1 MKHINI
7 SNRKTA
13 SISAFALVPLSGFAT
28 DLYLPSFPQMAAVFH
43 ATPTQIQLTLT
54 VFLIS
59 YGIGQFF
66 AGSLMDSF
74 GRYRP
79 VIIALIV
86 FIFSNIL
93 IILTRNIL
101 LVDVCRVLQGL
112 CVSFIAVGKR
122 TFFVDAYTGKQQR
135 SYTSL
140 LTIVWGTAPIIAPYL
155 GGYLQVHFG
164 WTSCFY
170 FLAIYA
176 GILLITELRYGG
188 ETLRYRTHFHL
199 KPVSK
204 VYLKLLNTRDFS
216 TGVAILG
223 LSFCLVMSFNMVIP
237 FIVQKI
243 FHLSPVITGYCALL
257 SGIALFSGG
266 IIGKSIGIHRLLKK
280 AIVISLIQCTI
291 ILVMLNLLHFLNS
304 IFLLMIFVVV
314 IHLIE
319 GILYNLFFTHCLI
332 RFPKN
337 AATAGGITSGGSYIV
352 LSIAISVLLTILPNP
367 GQHTLAY
374 SYLILCVSIIILL
387 VIFRKSII
395 KANQAERSEKLTE
408 KII

>member
-7 SNRKTA
+7 SNRKAA
-13 SISAFALVPLSGFAT
+13 SISAFALVPLSGFTT
-28 DLYLPSFPQMAAVFH
+28 DLYLPSFPQMARVFH
-43 ATPTQIQLTLT
+43 ATPTHVQTTLS

-79 VIIALIV
+79 VLIALIL
-86 FIFSNIL
+86 FILSNIG

-101 LVDVCRVLQGL
+101 VVDVSRVLQGL

-122 TFFVDAYTGKQQR
+122 TFFVDAYTGKQQQ

-140 LTIVWGTAPIIAPYL
+140 LTIVWGVAPIIAPYL

-170 FLAIYA
+170 FLAVYA
-176 GILLITELRYGG
+176 TILLITELEYGG
-188 ETLRYRTHFHL
+188 ETLRN
-199 KPVSK
+199 PVRFNLRPVTE
-204 VYLKLLNTRDFS
+204 VYWKLLNTRDFS
-216 TGVAILG
+216 VGVAILG

-237 FIVQKI
+237 FIIENI
-243 FHLSPVITGYCALL
+243 FQLSPVTTGYCALL
-257 SGIALFSGG
+257 SGIALITGG
-266 IIGKSIGIHRLLKK
+266 IIGKSIGIRRLLQKGI
-280 AIVISLIQCTI
+280 AFSLIQCAI
-291 ILVMLNLLHFLNS
+291 ILVMLDMLDSLNS
-304 IFLLMIFVVV
+304 IVLLMIFVVV

-352 LSIAISVLLTILPNP
+352 LSIAISVLLALLPHSRL
-367 GQHTLAY
+367 QTLAY
-374 SYLILCVSIIILL
+374 SYLILCLSIVILL

-395 KANQAERSEKLTE
+395 EANQVELRE
-408 KII
+408 KIAEKIK